1 MRRSSIG
8 SLAAALVMAAAGAHA
23 FDDATY
29 PDLKG
34 QWTRISPPGQP
45 GFDPGKPRGRG
56 QEAPLTP
63 EYQAVFEENL
73 ADLAAGGEGLWP
85 GYTCRPPGMPP
96 LMTAY
101 EPMEIIVTPDIT
113 YVRIDHIH
121 DTHRRIYT
129 DGRDW
134 PAEVEPTYAGYSIGK
149 WTEPDQGGRY
159 GVLEVETRHVKGPRA
174 FDASGIPLHRDNK
187 TVVKER
193 IYLDK
198 TNPNILHD
206 EITVIDNALTRP
218 WMVTK
223 NYRRNPNPRPV
234 WPEYICAENNA
245 HVHIGKESYFVSAD
259 GYLMPAKKGQVPP
272 DLRYFNRSRS
282 DAGAAPAK

>member
-1 MRRSSIG
+1 MHRGSIG
-8 SLAAALVMAAAGAHA
+8 LLAAALTMAAAGAQA
-23 FDDATY
+23 FDDAKY

-56 QEAPLTP
+56 QQAPLTP
-63 EYQAVFEENL
+63 EYEAVFEANL

-85 GYTCRPPGMPP
+85 GYACRPPGMPP

-113 YVRIDHIH
+113 YIRIDHIH
-121 DTHRRIYT
+121 DTHRRIFT

-134 PAEVEPTYAGYSIGK
+134 PVEVEPAYAGYSIGR
-149 WTEPDQGGRY
+149 WTEPDQTGRY
-159 GVLEVETRHVKGPRA
+159 GVLEVETRHMKGPRA
-174 FDASGIPLHRDNK
+174 FDASGIPLHRDNM

-198 TNPNILHD
+198 ADPNILHD

-218 WMVTK
+218 WTVTK

-245 HVHIGKESYFVSAD
+245 HVRIGQESYFVSAD
-259 GYLMPAKKGQVPP
+259 GYLMPAKKGQAPP
-272 DLRYFNRSRS
+272 DLRYFNRGGE
-282 DAGAAPAK
+282 AGVSQSK